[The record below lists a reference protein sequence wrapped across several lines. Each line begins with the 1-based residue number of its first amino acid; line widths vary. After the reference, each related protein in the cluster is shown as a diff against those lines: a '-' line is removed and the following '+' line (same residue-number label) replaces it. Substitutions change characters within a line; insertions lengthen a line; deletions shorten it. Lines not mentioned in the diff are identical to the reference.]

1 MTWGTMCGSRKNNVY
16 TILNVIIYICD
27 LILLKTKQLFSYFLV
42 ANAINM
48 NIVKLVETIC

>member
-1 MTWGTMCGSRKNNVY
+1 MTWGTMCGSRKNNVC